1 MKSKTIQ
8 VKYPGEFHITFTRTS
23 STTDEAD
30 LEQTFGE
37 WNAGSGM
44 ESELYQNQRTLRS
57 LSVNDLVAID
67 GRWWQCRS
75 VGWKSVSETFVN
87 NLDNVVRQHPTFK
100 SSGSSW
106 LTLIE
111 VMSDYYNRMREESIW
126 MPV

>member
-23 STTDEAD
+23 STTDAAD

-44 ESELYQNQRTLRS
+44 ESELYLNQRTLRP

-75 VGWKSVSETFVN
+75 VGWKSVSEAFVAG
-87 NLDNVVRQHPTFK
+87 LDNAVKQHPTFK
-100 SSGSSW
+100 ATGSSW
-106 LTLIE
+106 FTLDEIMRE
-111 VMSDYYNRMREESIW
+111 YRNILREESIW